1 MTSLVR
7 PGRLYR
13 AGAWVRLGAGYH
25 VEAWL
30 WELSELMELMEL
42 CALRM
47 LWVRRVACAIA
58 WAPAVMRPGVPDA
71 ATSITG
77 RSGGSEQNLRKFL
90 QHAPPGAWCVLCAG
104 TPGGHVWPGCRWG
117 LRRWAVL
124 RM

>member
-47 LWVRRVACAIA
+47 LW
-58 WAPAVMRPGVPDA
+58 
-71 ATSITG
+71 
-77 RSGGSEQNLRKFL
+77 
-90 QHAPPGAWCVLCAG
+90 
-104 TPGGHVWPGCRWG
+104 
-117 LRRWAVL
+117 AVL
-124 RM
+124 FM

>member
-1 MTSLVR
+1 MFAVNWSARVWLCWYPRPHGECIGDGESVTSLVR

-30 WELSELMELMEL
+30 WELSELMELIEL

-47 LWVRRVACAIA
+47 LW
-58 WAPAVMRPGVPDA
+58 
-71 ATSITG
+71 
-77 RSGGSEQNLRKFL
+77 
-90 QHAPPGAWCVLCAG
+90 
-104 TPGGHVWPGCRWG
+104 
-117 LRRWAVL
+117 AVL